1 MSWDIA
7 MGGLDVGMLYAMEPM
22 QQAVIQT
29 QCERVAQEVITESTT
44 HQLVRHSFSV
54 VLSQGSYSDS
64 FWLI

>member
-22 QQAVIQT
+22 QRAVIQT

-44 HQLVRHSFSV
+44 HQLVSTPFQSCCPRVPTLTAS
-54 VLSQGSYSDS
+54 G
-64 FWLI
+64 